1 MNHSDYER
9 IWQIVGPLLP
19 KPPPRPRGG
28 RRRLSNKSVLRGIL
42 FVLETGT
49 PWEHLPTEMGCGSG
63 MTCLRRLR
71 EWQNT
76 GVWDLIRAVLLAV
89 MKEAHRLDWNR
100 FAACPNPKPVP
111 RRSKKR
117 FAGRVGE
124 SGEKRKEISA

>member
-1 MNHSDYER
+1 MNNTDYER

-19 KPPPRPRGG
+19 KAPPRPRGG

-49 PWEHLPTEMGCGSG
+49 PWEYLPAEMGCGSG

-71 EWQNT
+71 EWQAI

-89 MKEAHRLDWNR
+89 MKEAHRFDWNR
-100 FAACPNPKPVP
+100 FASNAGPTPRKSRRRFPDRDGKPGDTRKAVP
-111 RRSKKR
+111 
-117 FAGRVGE
+117 A
-124 SGEKRKEISA
+124 